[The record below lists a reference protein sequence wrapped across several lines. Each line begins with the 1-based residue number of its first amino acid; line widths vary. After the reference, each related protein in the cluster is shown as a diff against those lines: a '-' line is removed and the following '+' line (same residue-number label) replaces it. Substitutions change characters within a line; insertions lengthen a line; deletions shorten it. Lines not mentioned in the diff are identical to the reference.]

1 MSQHQLGSLER
12 GREIKQKK
20 EQQFIQPLNK
30 QKSEQSVTISP
41 SVKQKLQQLLLS
53 RLHQVAPRDTS
64 LATSLRNQNQDLIQS
79 KCISNT
85 LVFEED
91 NPLRRSVSEPILKVK
106 PRRNLYSRPYPL
118 QRKTSAPPAVRVF
131 DTMGSAADKE
141 AKNYGQLRSHEIH
154 QTGPMT
160 HMNYAFHQSIHWP
173 GGQPS
178 WPATHVQSQ
187 FLTVPPHVHSVPVIH
202 SVMSHR
208 PLVKANSAPEYIQQ
222 THIHT
227 QTLTITH
234 PTYEL
239 HFGGAQEGV
248 QHHILPNKERVRSS
262 WSMSPGGVYKK
273 DGIEKD
279 YHKRF
284 SANFENILFEP
295 VDDSCTNEA
304 GLQQPEECNSRQL
317 RKFNRHFNKSL
328 PSRLSPQ
335 KQMIIMN
342 KPNYITGLVYDPQML
357 KHECDC
363 GDNRNHPEHA
373 GRIKSIWSRLQ
384 ECGLRNQCELV
395 KGRMAAFE
403 ELESV
408 HLKDHVTQFTETQSP
423 NNMDPELIRTQPCGG
438 KGCQDMVWNGASSA
452 AALKTAVGSVV
463 ELALLVADGR
473 LRNGFAVVRPPGH
486 HAAHAQTHG
495 FSIFNSVAIAAK
507 QLQERSRMKKILIV
521 DWDIHH
527 GSGTEKIFWTDPSV
541 LYISLH
547 RFDYGSFF
555 PGTGQPNM
563 VGSGRGKGYNV
574 NVAWSGGL
582 NPPMGDAEYLAA
594 FRTVVMPIAHEFSP
608 NVVLVS
614 AGFDAT
620 EGHSP
625 ALGGYKVSAKCF
637 GVLTQKLME
646 LAEGRV
652 VLVLEG
658 GYDLT
663 TLCDASQAC
672 VHALLGHEPEPLAE
686 DELLRRPCDNAVKSL
701 EEVLAVQS
709 RYWDSVK
716 SMSKTLA
723 LPHVKAERR
732 YSAGS
737 DAASALGGLTM
748 TIPRTKCSLNEP
760 MEHDEADSM

>member
-30 QKSEQSVTISP
+30 QKSELSVTISP

-64 LATSLRNQNQDLIQS
+64 LPTSLRNQNQDLIRS
-79 KCISNT
+79 KCIPNT
-85 LVFEED
+85 PVFEED

-106 PRRNLYSRPYPL
+106 PRRNLYSRPNPL
-118 QRKTSAPPAVRVF
+118 QRKTSAPPAVKVF

-141 AKNYGQLRSHEIH
+141 AKNSGRLRPHETDPLPHISV
-154 QTGPMT
+154 Q
-160 HMNYAFHQSIHWP
+160 NFVHWP
-173 GGQPS
+173 VGQPS
-178 WPATHVQSQ
+178 WLATHLHPE
-187 FLTVPPHVHSVPVIH
+187 FLTVPPHGHTVPVIH
-202 SVMSHR
+202 PVMSHR
-208 PLVKANSAPEYIQQ
+208 PLVKTNSAPEYIQH

-239 HFGGAQEGV
+239 HFFGAQEGV
-248 QHHILPNKERVRSS
+248 QTHKALIRSS
-262 WSMSPGGVYKK
+262 CYMSPGEVCKK
-273 DGIEKD
+273 DG
-279 YHKRF
+279 
-284 SANFENILFEP
+284 NFETHGNKEDSLFEP
-295 VDDSCTNEA
+295 VDDSCTNQA
-304 GLQQPEECNSRQL
+304 ALQQPFG
-317 RKFNRHFNKSL
+317 KFKRRFNKSM

-335 KQMIIMN
+335 LPLIIMN
-342 KPNYITGLVYDPQML
+342 KPNYITGLVYDAQML

-384 ECGLRNQCELV
+384 ECGLRYQCKFV
-395 KGRMAAFE
+395 KGRMATFE

-423 NNMDPELIRTQPCGG
+423 NNMDPELIQTQPCGG
-438 KGCQDMVWNGASSA
+438 KGCQDMVWNGASST

-463 ELALLVADGR
+463 ELALLVADGL

-486 HAAHAQTHG
+486 HAAQAQTHG

-507 QLQERSRMKKILIV
+507 QLQERSHMKKILIV

-527 GSGTEKIFWTDPSV
+527 GSGTEKIFYADPSV

-547 RFDYGSFF
+547 RFDHGSFF

-563 VGSGRGKGYNV
+563 VGDGTGKGYNV

-594 FRTVVMPIAHEFSP
+594 FRTVVMPIAHEFCP
-608 NVVLVS
+608 DVVLVS

-620 EGHSP
+620 EGHSA

-646 LAEGRV
+646 VAGGRV

-672 VHALLGHEPEPLAE
+672 IHALLGHEPEPLAE
-686 DELLRRPCDNAVKSL
+686 DELLRRPCDNAVRSL
-701 EEVLAVQS
+701 EEVLAVQ
-709 RYWDSVK
+709 RCYWRSVR
-716 SMSKTLA
+716 SMSETLA

-732 YSAGS
+732 YSAGN
-737 DAASALGGLTM
+737 DAALALGGLTM
-748 TIPRTKCSLNEP
+748 TVSRTKCFLNEP
-760 MEHDEADSM
+760 VEHDEGHSM